1 MKIPLLTL
9 YLFNLIVGNF
19 ILFVALGKKDTL
31 LDAAIMLAS
40 FAIAS
45 VILLSILIRVSR
57 KTINYFILLF
67 LTLFVSFLIP
77 ITGSIIYG
85 AALSII
91 KSNVH
96 FDAGILLF
104 AVAISAGSTFF
115 WPIMGIINFG
125 ILVWYKRRLTR
136 ALAENYVLP

>member
-1 MKIPLLTL
+1 MKMPLLAL
-9 YLFNLIVGNF
+9 YLFNLIVGGF
-19 ILFVALGKKDTL
+19 ILFVALGKKDTP
-31 LDAAIMLAS
+31 LDVAIMLAS
-40 FAIAS
+40 FSIAS

-57 KTINYFILLF
+57 KKINYFMLLV

-77 ITGSIIYG
+77 VTGSIIFG
-85 AALSII
+85 TALSII

-104 AVAISAGSTFF
+104 AIAIAAGSTFI

-125 ILVWYKRRLTR
+125 ILGWYKRRLDKST
-136 ALAENYVLP
+136 LG